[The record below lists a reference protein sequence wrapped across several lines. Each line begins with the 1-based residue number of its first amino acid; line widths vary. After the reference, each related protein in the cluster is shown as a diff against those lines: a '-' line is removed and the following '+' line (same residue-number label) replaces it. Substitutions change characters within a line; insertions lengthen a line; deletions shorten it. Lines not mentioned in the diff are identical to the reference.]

1 MDLLSPYGMLLHYSI
16 ERILPPTTTPAQSRA
31 AWPEEGKKYWDECR
45 AARVRGN
52 YKPGEHYTAL
62 EGEDRI
68 LLPNLRDLY
77 GLRNFWCWEA
87 RPRPHLPTWSF
98 AKVPRLQFSPEENAR
113 LLSVYMRP
121 WTLRESE
128 STRHNPLLSLLGKC
142 EQKDTELQP
151 LWQGLPVAVTG
162 SAHDSS
168 ASPARKRRHIQAEQ
182 YTCSG
187 HTQKK
192 LEKRQVQAMK

>member
-1 MDLLSPYGMLLHYSI
+1 MLLHYSI
-16 ERILPPTTTPAQSRA
+16 ERILPPTTTRARSRA
-31 AWPEEGKKYWDECR
+31 AWTEEGKKYAEECR
-45 AARVRGN
+45 AARMRGN
-52 YKPGEHYTAL
+52 YKPGEHYVAI

-68 LLPNLRDLY
+68 ALPNLPDLN
-77 GLRNFWCWEA
+77 GLRHCWCWEA
-87 RPRPHLPTWSF
+87 RPRPYLPTWSF

-151 LWQGLPVAVTG
+151 IWMQLAVAATG
-162 SAHDSS
+162 SAQDG
-168 ASPARKRRHIQAEQ
+168 PNPKRRLVHKEAER
-182 YTCSG
+182 YKCP
-187 HTQKK
+187 
-192 LEKRQVQAMK
+192 